1 MVNPMMQML
10 NGMMNSNAPS
20 GSGAQGGPQIPG
32 ASPNQ
37 MAQIMQLVNQSG
49 GDPQK
54 AFYELAKQRGVDPQ
68 AVMNFAKNMGFKI

>member
-10 NGMMNSNAPS
+10 SGMMNSNATA
-20 GSGAQGGPQIPG
+20 GSAQGGPQIPG

-37 MAQIMQLVNQSG
+37 MMQIMQLVNKSG

-68 AVMNFAKNMGFKI
+68 AVMNMAKNMGFKL